1 MTIFMTNNLWKSK
14 IQIQFLKSAYDKMI
28 RFDFWIDK
36 TYSFKSHLNSLS
48 LLQNLQIMNTFEQ
61 FNLPKSLQKAV
72 DELGLTTPTPI
83 QEKSFSVIMSG
94 RDVMGIAQTGTG
106 KTLAYLLPLLKQWK
120 FINTDSARI
129 VILVPTR
136 ELVVQIVDV
145 INSLTQH
152 MSVRTLGIYGGV
164 NINTQK
170 TAVREGIDI
179 LVGTPGRTMDLA
191 LDNVVRFD
199 SIQKLVI
206 DEFDEILNLGFRTQV
221 TAILAMLK
229 GKRQNILF
237 SATMTDE
244 VDAMLDE
251 HFDFPVEVSL
261 AASGTPLEKIQQLAY
276 FTPNF
281 LTKLNLLKDL
291 LKDDAFERVLIFAN
305 NKKSVDLIA
314 NSLEELFPEQFGVI
328 HSNKSQNYRLN
339 TMASFQAGEIRGIV
353 TTDVMARGLDISD
366 ISHVIN
372 FEFTEIPEQY
382 IHRIGRTGRA
392 DKSGIAISLIA
403 PREEEIMIEA
413 EMLMEKEIEI
423 LDLPETVEVAV
434 RLLEFEK
441 DKKKVK
447 QLLKRPT
454 QERGDAFHEKAAK
467 NKKINLGGPSKT
479 KKKTGT
485 SVNRN
490 ILKNRAAKRKKK

>member
-1 MTIFMTNNLWKSK
+1 MS
-14 IQIQFLKSAYDKMI
+14 
-28 RFDFWIDK
+28 
-36 TYSFKSHLNSLS
+36 
-48 LLQNLQIMNTFEQ
+48 TFEQ

-72 DELGLTTPTPI
+72 DDLGLTTPTPI
-83 QEKSFSVIMSG
+83 QKKSFSSIMSG

-120 FINTDSARI
+120 FVPTDSARV
-129 VILVPTR
+129 VIIVPTR
-136 ELVVQIVDV
+136 ELVVQIVEV
-145 INSLTQH
+145 IESLTQY

-170 TAVREGIDI
+170 KAVYEGIDI

-199 SIQKLVI
+199 SLQKLVI
-206 DEFDEILNLGFRTQV
+206 DEFDEILNLGFRFQV
-221 TAILAMLK
+221 TSLLSMMK
-229 GKRQNILF
+229 NKRQNILF

-244 VDAMLDE
+244 VDEMLE
-251 HFDFPVEVSL
+251 EYFELPEEITL
-261 AASGTPLEKIQQLAY
+261 APSGTPLEKIEQLAY
-276 FTPNF
+276 TTPNF
-281 LTKLNLLKDL
+281 LTKLNLLNHILATD
-291 LKDDAFERVLIFAN
+291 ENTSRVLIFAN

-314 NSLEELFPEQFGVI
+314 NSIEENYPEQFGVI

-339 TMASFQAGEIRGIV
+339 TMASFQAGELRGIV

-366 ISHVIN
+366 VTHVIN

-392 DKSGIAISLIA
+392 DKSGIAISFIS
-403 PREEEIMIEA
+403 PKEEEIQIEA
-413 EMLMEKEIEI
+413 EMLMEKEIQF
-423 LDLPETVEVAV
+423 LDFPEEVEVAE

-447 QLLKRPT
+447 QLLKRVK
-454 QERGDAFHEKAAK
+454 QEGGTAFHEKSKK
-467 NKKINLGGPSKT
+467 NQKVNLGGPAKT
-479 KKKTGT
+479 KPRKTE
-485 SVNRN
+485 SRNRGVE
-490 ILKNRAAKRKKK
+490 RKRDAKKKKK